1 MGGAFS
7 LTVGSRYRNEWTFST
22 QEVSRSRQRSGK
34 RILRYAQLEEVWE
47 RHRVLNTKTQSKNY
61 VNAFAGAVA
70 ALSHGGE
77 DLTARALEM
86 LVNDFD
92 ADRAELWLWDGPSG
106 SCYLTHEAGQKAARR
121 RDYAEGGAGAIGKL
135 AFNKTSIEN
144 IVLGT
149 FGGDEQD
156 FARKTGLTHISGY
169 PLLSGE

>member
-22 QEVSRSRQRSGK
+22 QEVSRIPQRSGK

-47 RHRVLNTKTQSKNY
+47 RHSVLNTKTQSKNY

-106 SCYLTHEAGQKAARR
+106 SCYLTHEPGQKAARR
-121 RDYAEGGAGAIGKL
+121 PAYADATAL
-135 AFNKTSIEN
+135 ALRTLAYNT
-144 IVLGT
+144 T
-149 FGGDEQD
+149 
-156 FARKTGLTHISGY
+156 
-169 PLLSGE
+169 